1 MNRTRLANCCF
12 NPFGTE
18 WCSNLAGVDE
28 TLEGAPMGDIYESP
42 PRPRVDA
49 APNPA
54 ADQSD
59 ERRWLAWSTGASI
72 VVALAMRLVD
82 LAGLPGEMYGDIT
95 IVRDY
100 VDGIRAGHWLTDF
113 ILSSGPLYHYVI
125 VPITWVFGVD
135 FNALKTAS
143 VIVSLIAL
151 AATYALARELVDRT
165 VAMAAL
171 FIAGASSW
179 LLIFSRLGNSQIIT
193 PVLGCGTVYFAVRA
207 ARRDDWR
214 SAALCGAVAALG
226 LYGYPQT
233 FVLAPVMFVTLLV
246 LHVTVN
252 LRWRLLGIFTAA
264 AIATGL
270 PFAVIVSRHPQDFL
284 DGYIGGKIHA
294 RSGAFST
301 LLDNLW
307 HTMFA
312 FHIRG
317 DSVFRSNPSRLP
329 HLDALSGLLFL
340 IGLAWWL
347 APARRRWA
355 PALLLP
361 LVLFQVPAMMVL
373 GQPAEVPSASR
384 TLTAAPLAYV
394 VTASGLCWL
403 AGAVHPRALARRTIT
418 GLLLGLILLL
428 NGTRYFGA
436 YADGLPNHNVPFGRI
451 IADHLARLPTDTHAF
466 IVGCC
471 WGEHGQPE
479 PKGILYL
486 DAGPVPEHLVQLNA
500 DTLDC
505 VALSELPRPAELIW
519 KPDTVI
525 PAPGLAGCTDQF
537 IPELHGEEDVDV
549 FYSATLRSSE
559 AAG

>member
-1 MNRTRLANCCF
+1 M
-12 NPFGTE
+12 
-18 WCSNLAGVDE
+18 VDE
-28 TLEGAPMGDIYESP
+28 TLEAAPAEGIDEPPSRPGVDSAPM
-42 PRPRVDA
+42 
-49 APNPA
+49 PA
-54 ADQSD
+54 TDQPD
-59 ERRWLAWSTGASI
+59 ERRWLAWSTATAI
-72 VVALAMRLVD
+72 VVALAIRLID
-82 LAGLPGEMYGDIT
+82 LAGLPGEMYGDIA

-100 VDGIRAGHWLTDF
+100 VDGIRAGNWLTDF

-135 FNALKTAS
+135 FNALKIAS

-151 AATYALARELVDRT
+151 AATYGLAQELVNRT

-171 FIAGASSW
+171 FVAGASSW

-193 PVLGCGTVYFAVRA
+193 PVLGSGTVYFAVRA

-246 LHVTVN
+246 LHVTIN
-252 LRWRLLGIFTAA
+252 LRWRLLGVFTAA
-264 AIATGL
+264 AVVTGL
-270 PFAVIVSRHPQDFL
+270 PFAAIVSDHPRDFL
-284 DGYIGGKIHA
+284 NGYIGGKIHA

-312 FHIRG
+312 FHIEG
-317 DSVFRSNPSRLP
+317 DSVFRSNPDRLP

-373 GQPAEVPSASR
+373 AQPGEVPSASR

-403 AGAVHPRALARRTIT
+403 AGAVHPRAHARRMVT
-418 GLLLGLILLL
+418 GLLLCLILLL
-428 NGTRYFGA
+428 NGIRYFGA
-436 YADGLPNHNVPFGRI
+436 YADGLPDHNVPFGRI
-451 IADHLARLPTDTHAF
+451 IADHLAGLPTDTHAF

-486 DAGPVPEHLVQLNA
+486 NAGPVPEHLVQLNA
-500 DTLDC
+500 NELDC
-505 VALSELPRPAELIW
+505 AALSALPRPAELIW
-519 KPDTVI
+519 EPDKAL
-525 PAPGLAGCTDQF
+525 PAPRLAACTDQF
-537 IPELHGEEDVDV
+537 IPELHRAGGFDA
-549 FYSATLRSSE
+549 FYSSPLRP
-559 AAG
+559 AQPTR